1 MKIVLG
7 VLSLIW
13 KLYIGTLFVVMAL
26 LFFPFIYPLLFSDRN
41 KKRAFKVFVIWSWTF
56 RIICFYHI
64 KRVRKA
70 KLPDGPYIILANHI
84 SYLDI
89 FLLYSI
95 LPENEFLFLGKGEL
109 LKYPI
114 IGAYFKRLNIPVHRG
129 DRMKAGRSLVHAKEE
144 VGKGWSIVIF
154 PEGRIPDV
162 NPKMI
167 PFKSGA
173 FQLAKSLNLPIVP
186 ITFMNNHILFS
197 DPTFILGPARP
208 GLSKVYM
215 HDYISAEKV
224 ASMEQ
229 NELRKYCH
237 AVLNGPL
244 LEEYPELKKK

>member
-1 MKIVLG
+1 MKKVLG

-13 KLYIGTLFVVMAL
+13 KLYVGILFVVMAF

-41 KKRAFKVFVIWSWTF
+41 KKRAFKVFVVWSWLF
-56 RIICFYHI
+56 RIMCFYHV

-70 KLPDGPYIILANHI
+70 ELPDGPFVILANHI

-89 FLLYSI
+89 FLMYSI
-95 LPENEFLFLGKGEL
+95 LPKNEFLFLGKGEI

-114 IGAYFKRLNIPVHRG
+114 IGSYFKRLNIPVHRG
-129 DRMKAGRSLVHAKEE
+129 DRMKAARSLVHASQE
-144 VGKGWSIVIF
+144 VEKGWSIVIF

-173 FQLAKSLNLPIVP
+173 FHLAKNLKLPIVP
-186 ITFMNNHILFS
+186 LTFTNNHILFS
-197 DPTFILGPARP
+197 DPTFIFGSARP
-208 GLSKVYM
+208 GLCKVYM

-224 ASMEQ
+224 ASMDQ
-229 NELRKYCH
+229 KELKKYCH
-237 AVLNGPL
+237 TLLNGPL
-244 LEEYPELKKK
+244 LEKYPELRSK

>member
-1 MKIVLG
+1 MKKVLG

-13 KLYIGTLFVVMAL
+13 KVYVGILFVVMAI

-41 KKRAFKVFVIWSWTF
+41 KKRAFSVFVVWSWTF
-56 RIICFYHI
+56 RIVCFYH
-64 KRVRKA
+64 VRKMRKA
-70 KLPDGPYIILANHI
+70 ELPDGPYVILANHI

-89 FLLYSI
+89 FLMYTI
-95 LPENEFLFLGKGEL
+95 VPKHPFLFLGKGEL
-109 LKYPI
+109 LRYPI

-129 DRMKAGRSLVHAKEE
+129 DRVKAARSLIQATEE
-144 VGKGWSIVIF
+144 VQKGWSIVIF
-154 PEGRIPDV
+154 PEGRIPNV

-173 FQLAKSLNLPIVP
+173 FQLAKKLNLPIVP
-186 ITFMNNHILFS
+186 MTFTNNHTLFS

-224 ASMEQ
+224 ASMDQ
-229 NELRKYCH
+229 KELMKYCH
-237 AVLNGPL
+237 ELLNGPL
-244 LEEYPELKKK
+244 LKEHPELREE